1 MKITHIQTLI
11 VKLPDDEP
19 LANGPAAKGATR
31 DFVTLTMGTDAGIEG
46 LGATFFGGALTGAL
60 RVAVQTLGELT
71 VGMDPLKIEAVLA
84 KLRAAAGQSGP
95 GGIFTLA
102 LSAIDIAL
110 WDIKG
115 KALNLPLSKL
125 LGGSRDKVPTY
136 ASGALMRH
144 FPLDHLLKAGP
155 TLVKNGFK
163 QMKTQLALPGDT
175 NPQKEVERIRLLREA
190 IPQGGEHQHRA
201 AGRSPPHAQSRWQ
214 RGQVANEDSKA
225 STPLWQVPQ
234 VPTMTARGG
243 PPAGAT
249 SFRPATRVIVIG
261 RVLKSRSPRPIEAW
275 AWPVAPAGATIA
287 SQAA

>member
-71 VGMDPLKIEAVLA
+71 IGLDPLKIEAVLA

-190 IPQGGEHQHRA
+190 IGPDIDLMCDINQRWMC
-201 AGRSPPHAQSRWQ
+201 GRRFQSV
-214 RGQVANEDSKA
+214 VASRNSICSGSK
-225 STPLWQVPQ
+225 T
-234 VPTMTARGG
+234 
-243 PPAGAT
+243 
-249 SFRPATRVIVIG
+249 
-261 RVLKSRSPRPIEAW
+261 
-275 AWPVAPAGATIA
+275 
-287 SQAA
+287 